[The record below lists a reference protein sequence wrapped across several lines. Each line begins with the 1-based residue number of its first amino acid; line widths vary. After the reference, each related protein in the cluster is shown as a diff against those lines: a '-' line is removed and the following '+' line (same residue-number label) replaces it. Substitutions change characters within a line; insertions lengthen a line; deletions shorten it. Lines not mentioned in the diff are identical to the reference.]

1 MSVYSDDFDE
11 GEIKKSDLSDLKS
24 QESHE
29 ANFAHNLDALKE
41 EIKVLEADQL
51 KNLESYSS
59 FDTVELADDS
69 SEDDLSFIKR
79 RQADLKTRAR
89 SRPGVIKNLPRL
101 KANTKQLQPYEV
113 SKNYSFHSR
122 NTQRKNFSVLK
133 KELKSNENSFF
144 YSRPKQIVSAVPTLK
159 GAKKLQKK
167 SERKT
172 YREVRVFDS
181 FDRDQEEL
189 GPDWKKSVLEMYVSS
204 NLCEFNWEKEES
216 LMTEEQI
223 LQNKGNFSVKVMSKT
238 FMVLSKEMF
247 YCGKFCSGTAKVELQ
262 RLLMARKGILSAL
275 KGIREREELLITILT
290 LGKEAGSGLR
300 EMYSQ
305 YYELTKSILVYI
317 QRLKDSVLGIK
328 NFVYF
333 GEDYEKKIKDDQ
345 NRIKKLGII

>member
-24 QESHE
+24 QDSHE
-29 ANFAHNLDALKE
+29 DNFTHNLDALKE
-41 EIKVLEADQL
+41 EIKVLEVEQL

-89 SRPGVIKNLPRL
+89 SRPGVIKLPKKS
-101 KANTKQLQPYEV
+101 KAGTKQLPDHEV
-113 SKNYSFHSR
+113 IKNYSFHSR

-144 YSRPKQIVSAVPTLK
+144 YSRPKQIVSAVPNLK
-159 GAKKLQKK
+159 GVKMSQRKN
-167 SERKT
+167 ERRT
-172 YREVRVFDS
+172 YREVRVFES
-181 FDRDQEEL
+181 FDRNQPDL
-189 GPDWKKSVLEMYVSS
+189 GPDWKKSVLEMFVSS
-204 NLCEFNWEKEES
+204 NLWEFNWEKDES
-216 LMTEEQI
+216 LLTEGEI
-223 LQNKGNFSVKVMSKT
+223 LQNKGNFPMKVMSKT
-238 FMVLSKEMF
+238 FKTLSKEMF
-247 YCGKFCSGTAKVELQ
+247 YCNKFCPGTAKVELQ
-262 RLLMARKGILSAL
+262 RLLMARKAVLSAL
-275 KGIREREELLITILT
+275 KGIREREDLLITILT
-290 LGKEAGSGLR
+290 LGKEAGSGLK

-305 YYELTKSILVYI
+305 YYELTKNILVYI